1 MSVTP
6 AASKKSRAR
15 GLLINLGLLI
25 VSTVIGLLLSEIAL
39 RLVGRGPLYVSPE
52 RDRFWKY
59 DSLLGWANQPG
70 QEGIFESPQFRTSV
84 AINQEGLRDREHS
97 YLREN
102 DAKRILI
109 IGDSFAW
116 GYGVEESDRF
126 SQVLENQLHVEV
138 INAGVSGYST
148 DQELLWLR
156 TEGIKYDFDL
166 VILVMAGNDIGDNDQ
181 QLVHTIYYKPQFVRE
196 AGQLVLTGTP
206 VPKAG
211 APAKIVYSLTQRS
224 ALAFFLVQRY
234 FDLLHIYSEIKH
246 RPNNE
251 SSAGLGASSISEPF
265 GLTTALLDEIQNIT
279 EKKQA
284 KFMIVATSRWWNAPA
299 GITYKD
305 LISTLQERG
314 FSVLDVESLPGFE
327 PEQMLITNDGHW
339 NAAGH
344 EFVAQKI
351 KDFIESKQLLGLL
364 QNPGH
369 SDAEILSVLGSK

>member
-1 MSVTP
+1 
-6 AASKKSRAR
+6 
-15 GLLINLGLLI
+15 
-25 VSTVIGLLLSEIAL
+25 
-39 RLVGRGPLYVSPE
+39 
-52 RDRFWKY
+52 
-59 DSLLGWANQPG
+59 
-70 QEGIFESPQFRTSV
+70 
-84 AINQEGLRDREHS
+84 LRDREHS
-97 YLREN
+97 YQREN
-102 DAKRILI
+102 DAKRILV

-116 GYGVEESDRF
+116 GYGVEESERF
-126 SQVLENQLHVEV
+126 SQVLENRLNVEV
-138 INAGVSGYST
+138 INAGVSGYGT

-196 AGQLVLTGTP
+196 GSQLVLKGTP
-206 VPKAG
+206 VPKAS
-211 APAKIVYSLTQRS
+211 ALAKFVYSLTQRS

-234 FDLLHIYSEIKH
+234 FDVLHIYSEIKH
-246 RPNNE
+246 GPN
-251 SSAGLGASSISEPF
+251 SATSAGSEARLVSEPF
-265 GLTTALLDEIQNIT
+265 GLTTALLDEIRSIT
-279 EKKQA
+279 EQKQA

-314 FSVLDVESLPGFE
+314 FSVLDVESMPGFE
-327 PEQMLITNDGHW
+327 PEQMLITDDGHW

-351 KDFIESKQLLGLL
+351 KDLIESNHLLGQV

-369 SDAEILSVLGSK
+369 SDAEILPVLGSK